1 MPQLNGAGMVEL
13 YNHPALWAN
22 RQLPRVHGT
31 FADISSTEA
40 LWVTIDRANLNV
52 PNRPG
57 FTFEGLIRNSRLPHG
72 TSPNTSHR
80 PRLAQYI
87 STSPAPEDNAAAR
100 AWRTESQLH
109 RRAPEGDPFPG
120 DPRGWERRHGTT
132 AALTPLDRKLLG
144 LDTWA
149 PPRPRTP
156 AAAAPCGWTT
166 PSGRRR
172 ATPGF
177 AS

>member
-1 MPQLNGAGMVEL
+1 M
-13 YNHPALWAN
+13 
-22 RQLPRVHGT
+22 
-31 FADISSTEA
+31 
-40 LWVTIDRANLNV
+40 TIDRANLNV

-109 RRAPEGDPFPG
+109 RRAPAGDPFPG

-166 PSGRRR
+166 PAAGAAQPLVSRARVARRGDRGLRGQPVRQPLVTDRRR
-172 ATPGF
+172 ARDNLQR
-177 AS
+177 A